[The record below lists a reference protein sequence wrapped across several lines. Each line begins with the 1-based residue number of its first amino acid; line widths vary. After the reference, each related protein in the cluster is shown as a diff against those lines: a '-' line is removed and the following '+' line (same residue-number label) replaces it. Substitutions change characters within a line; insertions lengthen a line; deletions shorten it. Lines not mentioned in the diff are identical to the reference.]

1 MRVALME
8 LMREAGVTDAETDQP
23 ITGSVAD
30 TDQSQAFQQLLQ
42 STDDLAALE
51 MLDEVLVTF

>member
-1 MRVALME
+1 
-8 LMREAGVTDAETDQP
+8 MREAGVTDAETDQP

-51 MLDEVLVTF
+51 MLDEVLVTFYSCC